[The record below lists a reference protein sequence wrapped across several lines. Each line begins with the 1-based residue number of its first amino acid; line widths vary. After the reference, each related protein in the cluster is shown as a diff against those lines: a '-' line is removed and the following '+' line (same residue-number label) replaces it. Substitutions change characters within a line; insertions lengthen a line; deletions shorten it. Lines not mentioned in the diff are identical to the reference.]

1 MSDNTLNEW
10 VISSDGGGMQRFVFP
25 KGRSLC
31 ALIEVKQITLPRGEK
46 FCRPEKGESP
56 TDQMPKVV
64 FSFMPIQDKVLS
76 LVPEG
81 HVAEIN
87 AIFSPSFGPK
97 AKLPPFLTQ
106 LSEDGVVPNFGKDG
120 VAFKN
125 WCNMHVGFYY
135 AVNHAPNE
143 AKTRNVISSIAF
155 HSKGDK
161 ALTKQVPASTS
172 PTVKTGAEAKR
183 LEAAKSVNV
192 AAKTPFAP
200 GQQAEV
206 PFDDDIEF

>member
-10 VISSDGGGMQRFVFP
+10 VISGGGGMERYVFP

-46 FCRPEKGESP
+46 FCNPERGESP

-81 HVAEIN
+81 YIAEIN
-87 AIFSPSFGPK
+87 ALFSPSFGAR

-106 LSEDGVVPNFGKDG
+106 LSEDGVVPNFGTDG

-125 WCNMHVGFYY
+125 WCSLHIGYHY

-143 AKTRNVISSIAF
+143 TKTRNVISSIAF
-155 HSKGDK
+155 HSKGDR
-161 ALTKQVPASTS
+161 AQTPV
-172 PTVKTGAEAKR
+172 VKT
-183 LEAAKSVNV
+183 AAPKPPNPIKP
-192 AAKTPFAP
+192 AAV
-200 GQQAEV
+200 QAEV
-206 PFDDDIEF
+206 PFDNDEIPF